1 MLGTGLKLMV
11 MGMLMVVLYLL
22 LMILSIRL
30 IENLLRSHNQSEESK
45 LQQSYAS
52 NRKPDPSAVP
62 VEVLTAAAAAYEA
75 DRRKL
80 YTT

>member
-22 LMILSIRL
+22 LMILFIKL

-52 NRKPDPSAVP
+52 NREPDPSAVP
-62 VEVLTAAAAAYEA
+62 VEVLTAAAVAYEA

>member
-1 MLGTGLKLMV
+1 MLGTGIKLMV

-22 LMILSIRL
+22 LIILFIKL
-30 IENLLRSHNQSEESK
+30 IENLLRPHNQSEESK

-52 NRKPDPSAVP
+52 NREPDPSAAKVAL
-62 VEVLTAAAAAYEA
+62 LTAATVAYEE